1 MTDTIIPPAFDIE
14 DRKQMVGWGPR
25 NRARWTAMDVALV
38 REHYAKMSAAD
49 LGKLINRSPVAI
61 ANLASRLGLKKT
73 KAERGDTISHGRL
86 RLKKDKAALIE
97 AMKEARRYL
106 FDQDHFSAIRVL
118 ELAITA
124 YE

>member
-1 MTDTIIPPAFDIE
+1 MNDTTIPPAFDVE
-14 DRKQMVGWGPR
+14 DKTKMVGWEPR
-25 NRARWTAMDVALV
+25 SRARWSAMDVAIV

-49 LGKLINRSPVAI
+49 LGKMINRSPVAI

-86 RLKKDKAALIE
+86 RLKKDKAELLE
-97 AMKEARRYL
+97 AMREARRYL

-124 YE
+124 HE

>member
-1 MTDTIIPPAFDIE
+1 MSDTTIPPAFNVE
-14 DRKQMVGWGPR
+14 DKTQMVGWEPR
-25 NRARWTAMDVALV
+25 SRARWSAMDVALV

-49 LGKLINRSPVAI
+49 LGKMINRSPVAI

-86 RLKKDKAALIE
+86 RLKKDKAELLE
-97 AMKEARRYL
+97 AMREARRYL

-124 YE
+124 HE

>member
-1 MTDTIIPPAFDIE
+1 MSDDNIPPAFNLE
-14 DRKQMVGWGPR
+14 DKKQMVGWQPR
-25 NRARWTAMDVALV
+25 NRARWSDMDVALV

-49 LGKLINRSPVAI
+49 LGKMINRSPVAI

-86 RLKKDKAALIE
+86 RLKKDKAELIA
-97 AMKEARRYL
+97 AMKEARRFL

-124 YE
+124 HE